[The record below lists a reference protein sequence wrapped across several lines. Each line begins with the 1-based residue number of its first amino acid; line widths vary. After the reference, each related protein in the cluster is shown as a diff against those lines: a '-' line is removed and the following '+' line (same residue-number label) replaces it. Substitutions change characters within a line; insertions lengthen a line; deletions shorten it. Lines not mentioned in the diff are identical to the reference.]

1 MISQKNNITFLIVC
15 IILIIV
21 SIFVNVYYNYGDI
34 EEKNKP
40 YIFTLINIML
50 SASALCALYVLVK
63 SK

>member
-1 MISQKNNITFLIVC
+1 MISQKNNRTFLIVC